1 MFKAKKKIQRQA
13 TLSVLLLLF
22 MELIHDAAHFISDKV
37 AKFQQ
42 EKDPDDVE
50 EKYSKPLLHVWE
62 IRHHPCLVYLM
73 KAGKG

>member
-1 MFKAKKKIQRQA
+1 
-13 TLSVLLLLF
+13 
-22 MELIHDAAHFISDKV
+22 MELIYDAAHFISDKV
-37 AKFQQ
+37 AKLQQ

>member
-1 MFKAKKKIQRQA
+1 MSETPGSF
-13 TLSVLLLLF
+13 VLMLF
-22 MELIHDAAHFISDKV
+22 MELIYDAARFLSEKV
-37 AKFQQ
+37 AVLHQA
-42 EKDPDDVE
+42 KDPEDVE